1 MVYMD
6 AKKTSYFVVVAAW
19 LAVFCLFGY
28 RSTFAI
34 LAGPMS
40 QTMDWTGA
48 QVSLGYS
55 LMMSIYAI
63 TAFFSGMILDKWGT
77 KPVYTIAAVFC
88 MLGFYLTA
96 KVESLY
102 SYYAAYAIF
111 AGIGTGMLWVSS
123 TISIRKWFV
132 GKYYAKMWGIAFA
145 GAPMAQI
152 VLSLGVKPMLVE
164 NAGQW
169 RDAMTILGWISLVAL
184 LLAALL
190 AKRTRNSMAYMLL
203 AKFHLLKAR
212 QPNKSIPGKL
222 ERLLARFRFGVR
234 FWHF

>member
-40 QTMDWTGA
+40 QTMGWTGA

-96 KVESLY
+96 KVDLYILIMRLMLFLPVSEQVCCGYHLPFPFVNGSLEN
-102 SYYAAYAIF
+102 IMPKC
-111 AGIGTGMLWVSS
+111 G
-123 TISIRKWFV
+123 
-132 GKYYAKMWGIAFA
+132 
-145 GAPMAQI
+145 
-152 VLSLGVKPMLVE
+152 VLLLPVP
-164 NAGQW
+164 QW
-169 RDAMTILGWISLVAL
+169 RRSYSVWA
-184 LLAALL
+184 
-190 AKRTRNSMAYMLL
+190 
-203 AKFHLLKAR
+203 
-212 QPNKSIPGKL
+212 
-222 ERLLARFRFGVR
+222 
-234 FWHF
+234 

>member
-40 QTMDWTGA
+40 QTMGWTGA

-164 NAGQW
+164 
-169 RDAMTILGWISLVAL
+169 
-184 LLAALL
+184 
-190 AKRTRNSMAYMLL
+190 
-203 AKFHLLKAR
+203 
-212 QPNKSIPGKL
+212 
-222 ERLLARFRFGVR
+222 
-234 FWHF
+234 

>member
-1 MVYMD
+1 MD

-40 QTMDWTGA
+40 QTMGWTGA

-102 SYYAAYAIF
+102 SYMRL
-111 AGIGTGMLWVSS
+111 MLFLPVSEQVCCGYHLPFP
-123 TISIRKWFV
+123 FV
-132 GKYYAKMWGIAFA
+132 NGSLENIMPKCG
-145 GAPMAQI
+145 
-152 VLSLGVKPMLVE
+152 VLLLPVP
-164 NAGQW
+164 QW
-169 RDAMTILGWISLVAL
+169 RRSYSVWA
-184 LLAALL
+184 
-190 AKRTRNSMAYMLL
+190 
-203 AKFHLLKAR
+203 
-212 QPNKSIPGKL
+212 
-222 ERLLARFRFGVR
+222 
-234 FWHF
+234 